1 MDGNSMDE
9 EEKGLYTVAEAA
21 EAWGI
26 TRQAV
31 YKRLSTMMTTD
42 VNHDDNQVDK
52 LTTGPL
58 VVVKGRTRYITRE
71 GLLFFMKDDSQVDNQ
86 VYKTLTTDDNQVDNL
101 TTEVDN
107 QVDNLTTEVDN
118 LKQAVNSLK
127 EELNQARTDLLAEQG
142 RASTLQATV
151 DAQQAHIDSLK
162 TALDREQAL
171 HMASLQ
177 KRLPAP
183 GKGFFAALKGKK
195 GEE

>member
-1 MDGNSMDE
+1 MDE

-107 QVDNLTTEVDN
+107 

-177 KRLPAP
+177 KALPAP
-183 GKGFFAALKGKK
+183 RKGLFNWFRGRK

>member
-1 MDGNSMDE
+1 MDE

-71 GLLFFMKDDSQVDNQ
+71 GLLFFMQDDSQVDNQ

-107 QVDNLTTEVDN
+107 
-118 LKQAVNSLK
+118 LKQAVKSLK

-183 GKGFFAALKGKK
+183 GKGFFAWLKGKK

>member
-1 MDGNSMDE
+1 MDE

-26 TRQAV
+26 SKQAV
-31 YKRLSTMMTTD
+31 YKRLNNLTTNHSTK
-42 VNHDDNQVDK
+42 DNQ

-71 GLLFFMKDDSQVDNQ
+71 GMLFFQQDDNPLLNQ
-86 VYKTLTTDDNQVDNL
+86 VEQPVEQPQSTFKP
-101 TTEVDN
+101 EVDKLNN
-107 QVDNLTTEVDN
+107 QL
-118 LKQAVNSLK
+118 NSLQ
-127 EELNQARTDLLAEQG
+127 EELNQAKTALLAEQG
-142 RASTLQATV
+142 RANTLQATV
-151 DAQQAHIDSLK
+151 EAQQAHIDSLK

-177 KRLPAP
+177 KALPAP
-183 GKGFFAALKGKK
+183 RRGLFDWLKGRK

>member
-1 MDGNSMDE
+1 MTED
-9 EEKGLYTVAEAA
+9 LYTVAEAA

-31 YKRLSTMMTTD
+31 YKRLTTMMTTN

-58 VVVKGRTRYITRE
+58 VVVKGRTRYITRD
-71 GLLFFMKDDSQVDNQ
+71 GLLSFMQDDNQVDNQ
-86 VYKTLTTDDNQVDNL
+86 VYKVLTTDDNQVDS
-101 TTEVDN
+101 
-107 QVDNLTTEVDN
+107 LTTEVDN
-118 LKQAVNSLK
+118 LKQAISSLQ
-127 EELNQARTDLLAEQG
+127 EELNQARADLLAEQG
-142 RASTLQATV
+142 KSSTLQATV
-151 DAQQAHIDSLK
+151 EAQQAHIDSLK

-177 KRLPAP
+177 KALPAP
-183 GKGFFAALKGKK
+183 RRGLFDWLKGRK

>member
-1 MDGNSMDE
+1 MTNDSRD
-9 EEKGLYTVAEAA
+9 LYTVAEAA

-26 TRQAV
+26 SRQAV
-31 YKRLSTMMTTD
+31 YKRLTTMMTTN
-42 VNHDDNQVDK
+42 VNQDDNQVDK

-71 GLLFFMKDDSQVDNQ
+71 GLLFFMQTDNQVDNQ
-86 VYKTLTTDDNQVDNL
+86 VYKVLTTN
-101 TTEVDN
+101 DN

-118 LKQAVNSLK
+118 LK
-127 EELNQARTDLLAEQG
+127 EELNQAKADLLAEQG
-142 RASTLQATV
+142 KSSTLQATV
-151 DAQQAHIDSLK
+151 EAQQAHIDSLK

-177 KRLPAP
+177 KALPAP
-183 GKGFFAALKGKK
+183 RRGLFDWLKGRK

>member
-1 MDGNSMDE
+1 MTED
-9 EEKGLYTVAEAA
+9 LYTVAEAA

-26 TRQAV
+26 SRQAV
-31 YKRLSTMMTTD
+31 YKRLTTMMTTN
-42 VNHDDNQVDK
+42 VNQDDNQVDK

-71 GLLFFMKDDSQVDNQ
+71 GLLFFMQTDNQVDNQ
-86 VYKTLTTDDNQVDNL
+86 VYKVLTTN
-101 TTEVDN
+101 DN

-118 LKQAVNSLK
+118 LK
-127 EELNQARTDLLAEQG
+127 EELNQAKADLLAEQG
-142 RASTLQATV
+142 KSSTLQATV
-151 DAQQAHIDSLK
+151 EAQQAHIDSLK

-177 KRLPAP
+177 KALPAP
-183 GKGFFAALKGKK
+183 RRGLFDWLKGRK